1 LTSEASHHEKRS
13 LFAVNLGLGTNI
25 VLAGLKTAVGIL
37 GHSPAL
43 LADGIN
49 STSDVAYYLVV
60 RVFMG
65 LAQEP
70 ADDEHPYGH
79 RQLESIAAV
88 VVGAFVLTT
97 GIAIFWDAIN
107 KVYDLWTS
115 GGRAESASIGAL
127 GVAIL
132 TIAVKIALTSIT
144 RRIGR
149 QADNPAVLALAQ
161 DHRNDI
167 FAASAA
173 FIGILLA
180 RMGYVWVDPL
190 AGAVVAA
197 IILHT
202 GLSILRQSSGDL
214 MDTVPGK
221 ALYDRIH
228 HILEDMSGNMK
239 IEEVLSHRFG
249 PYLVINITIGVD
261 GALSVADGDEIA
273 TRVENTITRE
283 IAMVKR
289 VHVHYHPV
297 RARHA

>member
-1 LTSEASHHEKRS
+1 MESVHHAKRS
-13 LFAVNLGLGTNI
+13 LFAVHVGLGTNI
-25 VLAGLKTAVGIL
+25 VLAALKTAMGIL

-65 LAQEP
+65 LAQKP
-70 ADDEHPYGH
+70 ADEEHPYGH

-107 KVYDLWTS
+107 KVYVLWI
-115 GGRAESASIGAL
+115 GGSNARGASLGAL
-127 GVAIL
+127 AVAIL

-144 RRIGR
+144 NRIGR
-149 QADNPAVLALAQ
+149 QANNPAVLALAQ

-173 FIGILLA
+173 FIGILLG
-180 RMGYVWVDPL
+180 RLGHLWVDPL

-197 IILHT
+197 IIVHT

-228 HILEDMSGNMK
+228 NVLKNMSESA
-239 IEEVLSHRFG
+239 IVEEVLSHRFG

-261 GALSVADGDEIA
+261 GSLSVAEGDKIA
-273 TRVENTITRE
+273 TRVEDVIMRE
-283 IAMVKR
+283 IDMVKR
-289 VHVHYHPV
+289 VHVHYHP
-297 RARHA
+297 AQYLET